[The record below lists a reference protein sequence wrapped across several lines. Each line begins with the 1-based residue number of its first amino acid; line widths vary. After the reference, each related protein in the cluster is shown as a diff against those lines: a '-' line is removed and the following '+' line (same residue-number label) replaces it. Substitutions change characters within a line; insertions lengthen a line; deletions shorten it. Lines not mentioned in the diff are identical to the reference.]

1 MSTRR
6 KCLSASTHS
15 QGFSSRSLGSVLGCS
30 TNFFETKAYPVR
42 NSYVG
47 RPITA
52 VSVNQS
58 LLTPVDVEI
67 DPTIQAVR
75 FQEKEQIKKLNN
87 QFVHVI
93 DRVSACLH
101 VYVCSRVHNAI
112 YLLFILPDNLIL

>member
-1 MSTRR
+1 M
-6 KCLSASTHS
+6 
-15 QGFSSRSLGSVLGCS
+15 
-30 TNFFETKAYPVR
+30 
-42 NSYVG
+42 G

-87 QFVHVI
+87 RFAHVI
-93 DRVSACLH
+93 DKVSACLCMSLC
-101 VYVCSRVHNAI
+101 VCVFDRVGTAI
-112 YLLFILPDNLIL
+112 YLLFILPYSSV